1 MPIVVG
7 VSEIDLKNS
16 EACTVCIL
24 GWSLKKASAAPLQGT
39 NVLARTPFNSSYK
52 SFCDPRAHPPRC
64 GRLQARRR
72 TDLLTP
78 FAKLPSTCAPLSPRA
93 HDALSR

>member
-52 SFCDPRAHPPRC
+52 SFCDRARIRPAAA
-64 GRLQARRR
+64 GSRRVGQDR
-72 TDLLTP
+72 DLLSKSP
-78 FAKLPSTCAPLSPRA
+78 FAIDLRAPFAARP
-93 HDALSR
+93 

>member
-16 EACTVCIL
+16 EACIL
-24 GWSLKKASAAPLQGT
+24 GSLKKASAAPLQGT
-39 NVLARTPFNSSYK
+39 IVLARTPFNSSYK

-72 TDLLTP
+72 TDLLTA